1 MVIKR
6 NDKKKTSERGES
18 KGKILDKEPY
28 SLQTSMQTKQ
38 SRQKALWKKRRNLN
52 NGFIDLRHVVFIR
65 ES

>member
-1 MVIKR
+1 MIIKR

-28 SLQTSMQTKQ
+28 FLQTSMQTKQ

-52 NGFIDLRHVVFIR
+52 NGFIDLRHVGFIR

>member
-28 SLQTSMQTKQ
+28 FLQTKQ

-52 NGFIDLRHVVFIR
+52 NGFIDLRHVGFIR